1 MAIKEKWQ
9 PLTHTE
15 TAELN
20 EASTQLHHAS
30 QFVAVFG
37 NSLLPKAAD
46 DSQSSMVW
54 LPGLKALAGQEINLK
69 RRIRMA
75 LLYESFELQLINE
88 NDEALGVFPLSGQTK
103 TTALSF
109 VRTQARSFGKKA
121 DDIQPISHFELP
133 RHGLDEGAPFIM
145 ANPAH
150 FQELARYRH
159 NAQLAL
165 TKIAEAF
172 EYASAVATWPHH
184 FDTGSLIP
192 VKFDDQSNPVKTVG
206 IGLAPADGMVGEF
219 YFYVNHWQK
228 QGKADYNTLPSL
240 PAGAEWHTTGW
251 KGAILPVS
259 AVVRKKTAA
268 EQAEL
273 VGDFLSSAVDASFGI
288 LEKEAVKA

>member
-1 MAIKEKWQ
+1 MIIKENWQ
-9 PLTHTE
+9 LLTHTE
-15 TAELN
+15 TPELN
-20 EASTQLHHAS
+20 QAAIQLHHAS
-30 QFVAVFG
+30 QFVAIFG

-46 DSQSSMVW
+46 DSQSNMVW
-54 LPGLKALAGQEINLK
+54 LPSLKALAGHEVNLK

-88 NDEALGVFPLSGQTK
+88 NEEALGVFPLSGQTK
-103 TTALSF
+103 TTAMSF
-109 VRTQARSFGKKA
+109 VRTQARSFGKKE

-133 RHGLDEGAPFIM
+133 EHSLDKGAPFM
-145 ANPAH
+145 MTNPGL

-159 NAQLAL
+159 NAQLTLAE
-165 TKIAEAF
+165 IAKGF

-192 VKFDDQSNPVKTVG
+192 VKFDDQSTHTKTVG
-206 IGLAPADGMVGEF
+206 IGLSPADGRVGEF

-228 QGKADYNTLPSL
+228 EGKVDYDTLPSL
-240 PAGAEWHTTGW
+240 PEGAEWHTRDW
-251 KGAILPVS
+251 KGAILKMSEVLK
-259 AVVRKKTAA
+259 KKTAE

-273 VGDFLSSAVDASFGI
+273 VGAFLRSAVDASFGL